1 MPALSPQSGRWCAN
15 LPFPGGAQG
24 RRDGHPVQRLRC
36 GDDVLELGPTIT
48 VRRLWAACQLSP
60 GLSISAPC
68 HVRPAGLS
76 SCRASCRCTCPTGAS
91 GTALPDVRQASPL
104 EAPRHPVLF
113 VALPATGLSQAT
125 GCCGHSPR
133 SAALSRHKPPRLL
146 GLIWCPQRPFG
157 GTLRILGVQR
167 QYPHC
172 RRASASRARQ
182 PFGPS
187 RLSLWKSGGAGTVR
201 IDLAVIGSLLRPFP
215 PCRRSRAPRPCSTAL
230 GCHKLAG
237 RRSSAAGNAIAPAKP
252 PGGVPSGPAP
262 AGRRRPSGS
271 PPPRR

>member
-1 MPALSPQSGRWCAN
+1 MPALSPRSGRWCAN

-24 RRDGHPVQRLRC
+24 WRDGHPVQRLRC

-104 EAPRHPVLF
+104 EAPRHPVLL

-133 SAALSRHKPPRLL
+133 NAALSRGTSPLAFWASCPLL
-146 GLIWCPQRPFG
+146 QTFG
-157 GTLRILGVQR
+157 GTQG
-167 QYPHC
+167 
-172 RRASASRARQ
+172 
-182 PFGPS
+182 
-187 RLSLWKSGGAGTVR
+187 
-201 IDLAVIGSLLRPFP
+201 LLDPDQ
-215 PCRRSRAPRPCSTAL
+215 
-230 GCHKLAG
+230 G
-237 RRSSAAGNAIAPAKP
+237 
-252 PGGVPSGPAP
+252 
-262 AGRRRPSGS
+262 
-271 PPPRR
+271 

>member
-1 MPALSPQSGRWCAN
+1 MPALSPRSGRWCAN

-24 RRDGHPVQRLRC
+24 WRDGHPVQRLRC

-104 EAPRHPVLF
+104 EAPRHPVLL

-133 SAALSRHKPPRLL
+133 SAALSRGTSPLACWASCPP
-146 GLIWCPQRPFG
+146 QPFG
-157 GTLRILGVQR
+157 DTLRSILGVQR
-167 QYPHC
+167 HSHGI
-172 RRASASRARQ
+172 ASSVAWQ
-182 PFGPS
+182 HLGPS
-187 RLSLWKSGGAGTVR
+187 RLTHWKRTASGAVR
-201 IDLAVIGSLLRPFP
+201 ADLADIGSLLRQLL
-215 PCRRSRAPRPCSTAL
+215 PCRAEPPRGRAARLSAAIR
-230 GCHKLAG
+230 LAG
-237 RRSSAAGNAIAPAKP
+237 PPA
-252 PGGVPSGPAP
+252 
-262 AGRRRPSGS
+262 
-271 PPPRR
+271 

>member
-1 MPALSPQSGRWCAN
+1 MPALSPRPGRWCAN

-24 RRDGHPVQRLRC
+24 WRDGHPVQRLRC

-133 SAALSRHKPPRLL
+133 SAALSR
-146 GLIWCPQRPFG
+146 
-157 GTLRILGVQR
+157 GTSPSPAG
-167 QYPHC
+167 PHA
-172 RRASASRARQ
+172 RRSPSATPCDPSWVCSAIPTASRPA
-182 PFGPS
+182 S
-187 RLSLWKSGGAGTVR
+187 H
-201 IDLAVIGSLLRPFP
+201 GST
-215 PCRRSRAPRPCSTAL
+215 SAPRA
-230 GCHKLAG
+230 
-237 RRSSAAGNAIAPAKP
+237 
-252 PGGVPSGPAP
+252 
-262 AGRRRPSGS
+262 
-271 PPPRR
+271 